1 MMEGLRWLA
10 GVMGLIFL
18 AGGYWIAGR
27 FDTSFGHTAFIA
39 GAILIAA
46 MLISAAIVEK
56 NRRG

>member
-1 MMEGLRWLA
+1 MMEGLRWLS

-27 FDTSFGHTAFIA
+27 FDTNFGHTAFIA

-46 MLISAAIVEK
+46 MLISAAIVER